1 MEFCEKSLFEI
12 DERIASLLDYFMLM
26 DITEQNDWAPFSPAT
41 AVEVNSIDEPIF
53 EEVFLKITSFSHLVF
68 MPNLRKIPAL
78 LAKTVLMMNTKQ
90 KPATWHVW
98 TQIDKDLKIR
108 KSSLCQEKSIGQDDS
123 INGKWLNSAS
133 ILIL

>member
-90 KPATWHVW
+90 KPATWHV
-98 TQIDKDLKIR
+98 
-108 KSSLCQEKSIGQDDS
+108 
-123 INGKWLNSAS
+123 
-133 ILIL
+133 